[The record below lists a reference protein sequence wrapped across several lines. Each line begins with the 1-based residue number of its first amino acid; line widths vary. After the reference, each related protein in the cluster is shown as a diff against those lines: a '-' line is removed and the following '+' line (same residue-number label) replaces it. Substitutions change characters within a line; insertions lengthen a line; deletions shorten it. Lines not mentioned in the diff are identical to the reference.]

1 MWNETSFP
9 LSQHHLMD
17 HYQWQILM
25 GRALHQLFLSLFWGQ
40 KRWCEE
46 DPVSVRT
53 SDGKSRSAAEVFSI
67 YAIIEFA
74 RFGPAPGPFGPHV
87 IQTVDCPWGRF
98 GRQGNVSGK
107 VIGHRNRPECLS
119 VRPSLYPSTN
129 LCTYQCTLILSVCLS
144 ICRSISPM
152 IGLSIR
158 PSICQHAQPTVH
170 PSVQPSNYL
179 SVSRSVCL
187 SVYPSIHLCICLSVC
202 LSVCC
207 LLIHLPIHISIH
219 P

>member
-129 LCTYQCTLILSVCLS
+129 LCTYQCTLVCLFIHLSVDKS
-144 ICRSISPM
+144 NDRS
-152 IGLSIR
+152 
-158 PSICQHAQPTVH
+158 VH
-170 PSVQPSNYL
+170 PP
-179 SVSRSVCL
+179 
-187 SVYPSIHLCICLSVC
+187 IHLSTCSANRPPTRPTI
-202 LSVCC
+202 
-207 LLIHLPIHISIH
+207 
-219 P
+219 